1 MQISHIGVFDS
12 GRGGEFTTKYL
23 RARFPDIQFTFL
35 DDQEHAPYGEKTVPE
50 IHQLAVN
57 MVQRLVAKKVD
68 LIVVACHTISST
80 CFDSVESE
88 SPVPLISVNKAL
100 LADLLTPP
108 VSRRIGLLATSAT
121 VRSGWFAQHITENID
136 HSFTVS
142 VACPQLATAID
153 AQDEVWIDRLL
164 DEYLGQL
171 PLNDL
176 DTLALACTHYPV
188 VTEQIR
194 AKLSKPLQIHDARFQ
209 VGETIEKLL
218 QS

>member
-1 MQISHIGVFDS
+1 MKISHIGVFDS
-12 GRGGEFTTKYL
+12 GRGGEITTTYL
-23 RARFPDIQFTFL
+23 RERFPDIQFTFL
-35 DDQEHAPYGEKTVPE
+35 DDQAHAPYGEKTVEE
-50 IHQLAVN
+50 IHELAVN
-57 MVQRLVAKKVD
+57 MVNRLTTQNVD

-80 CFDSVESE
+80 CFETVQEE

-100 LADLLTPP
+100 LTDLLTEP

-121 VRSGWFAQHITENID
+121 VKSGWFARHITEHIAD
-136 HSFTVS
+136 SFTVS

-153 AQDEVWIDRLL
+153 AQDEAWIDRLL

-188 VTEQIR
+188 VIEQIR
-194 AKLSKPLQIHDARFQ
+194 SKLERPLQIHDARFQ
-209 VGETIEKLL
+209 VGKTIENLL

>member
-1 MQISHIGVFDS
+1 MKISHIGVFDS
-12 GRGGEFTTKYL
+12 GRGGEITTAYL
-23 RARFPDIQFTFL
+23 RERFPEIQFTFL
-35 DDQEHAPYGEKTVPE
+35 DDQAHAPYGEKTVEE
-50 IHQLAVN
+50 IQQLAVN
-57 MVQRLVAKKVD
+57 MVNRLVAKNVE

-80 CFDSVESE
+80 CFDYVQNE

-100 LADLLTPP
+100 LADLLTEP
-108 VSRRIGLLATSAT
+108 VSRKIGLLATSAT
-121 VRSGWFAQHITENID
+121 VRSGWFARQITENIAD
-136 HSFTVS
+136 SFTVS
-142 VACPQLATAID
+142 IACPQLATAID
-153 AQDEVWIDRLL
+153 AQDEAWIDRLL
-164 DEYLGQL
+164 DEYLDQL

-209 VGETIEKLL
+209 VGETIRELL